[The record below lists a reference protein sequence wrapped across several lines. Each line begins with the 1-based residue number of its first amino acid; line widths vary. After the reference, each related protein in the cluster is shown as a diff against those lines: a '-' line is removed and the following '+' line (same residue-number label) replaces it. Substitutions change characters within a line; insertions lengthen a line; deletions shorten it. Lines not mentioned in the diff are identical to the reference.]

1 LVEAPAGVRGD
12 MKGLIRLAIAVV
24 ILAGLGGLYFWL
36 GKQNKPAEAATAPLA
51 TFDSGSVQQI
61 SIQDGSNPQ
70 VMLVKQGGNWRVLQP
85 YTYAADNG
93 EVSTLLSTLS
103 GAHVSEQLGT
113 QKDLTIFG
121 LDKPST
127 VQLQLTQGKKLRFD
141 FGFDVPAG
149 GGVYLRTGDSPG
161 VVTVPAYIKT
171 DAVKTAF
178 DLQDRTVLHFSSNSL
193 TGLTFQERGKK
204 AGFERKNGNWPD
216 AKKSDIQNL
225 LDALQGARMDALTD
239 IQGKDATSYGLARPD
254 GVLTLN
260 WKVGQGWVEIG
271 AKKGTDYYARSSDG
285 PAIFTLAGYIVT
297 DMQALLKQPA
307 QSAAENTSVKKH
319 PRKS

>member
-1 LVEAPAGVRGD
+1 

-24 ILAGLGGLYFWL
+24 VLAGLGGLYLWL
-36 GKQNKPAEAATAPLA
+36 GKHNKPAEAATPALA

-61 SIQDGSNPQ
+61 SIQDGSSPQ
-70 VMLVKQGGNWRVLQP
+70 VTLAKQGGNWRLLQP
-85 YTYAADNG
+85 YAYAADNG

-127 VQLQLTQGKKLRFD
+127 VELQLARGKKLRFD
-141 FGFDVPAG
+141 FGSEVPAG
-149 GGVYLRTGDSPG
+149 GGVYLRTGDSPS

-171 DAVKTAF
+171 DAIKTAF
-178 DLQDRTVLHFSSNSL
+178 DLQDRTVLHFSSDSL

-204 AGFERKNGNWPD
+204 ASFERKDGNWPD
-216 AKKSDIQNL
+216 PKKSDIQNL
-225 LDALQGARMDALTD
+225 LDTLQGARMDALTD
-239 IQGKDATSYGLARPD
+239 IQGKDAGKYGLAKPN
-254 GVLTLN
+254 GLLTLT
-260 WKVGQGWVEIG
+260 WKGGQGRVEIG

-297 DMQALLKQPA
+297 DMQALLKPPA
-307 QSAAENTSVKKH
+307 KSTPAEKPAKRLSSKK
-319 PRKS
+319 PANK

>member
-1 LVEAPAGVRGD
+1 

-24 ILAGLGGLYFWL
+24 ILAGLGGLYLWL
-36 GKQNKPAEAATAPLA
+36 GKQSKPAEAATPPLA

-61 SIQDGSNPQ
+61 SIQDGSNPP
-70 VMLVKQGGNWRVLQP
+70 VTLSKQGGNWRLLQP
-85 YTYAADNG
+85 YVYAADNG

-103 GAHVSEQLGT
+103 GVHASEQLGP
-113 QKDLTIFG
+113 QKDLSIFG

-127 VQLQLTQGKKLRFD
+127 VQLQLAQGKKLEFD
-141 FGFDVPAG
+141 FGSDVPAG
-149 GGVYLRTGDSPG
+149 GGVYLRTAAAPV

-171 DAVKTAF
+171 SAVKSAF
-178 DLQDRTVLHFSSNSL
+178 DLQDRAVLHFSSDSL
-193 TGLTFQERGKK
+193 TGLTFQEKGKK
-204 AGFERKNGNWPD
+204 ASFERKDNKWPE
-216 AKKSDIQNL
+216 ANQSDIQTL
-225 LDALQGARMDALTD
+225 VDTLHVARMDALTD
-239 IQGKDATSYGLARPD
+239 FQGKDAAKYGLARPN

-260 WKVGQGWVEIG
+260 WKGGQGQVEIG
-271 AKKGTDYYARSSDG
+271 AKKGTDYYARSSDS

-307 QSAAENTSVKKH
+307 KSAAKNTSGKKL